1 MKTTTRQ
8 RDGRSNTIHSHSTT
22 QLHYGDS
29 IPMLGLENVMIP
41 RINTIQG
48 EELARLFVYGELLSS
63 VREISTVAYF
73 LRTKGWPLISTKVTY
88 ITKGKNK
95 RTATCTKYELY
106 AELTPELT
114 QRMEAH
120 VKSWGR
126 K

>member
-1 MKTTTRQ
+1 MNIISKVVENYRQ
-8 RDGRSNTIHSHSTT
+8 STT

-63 VREISTVAYF
+63 VCEISTVAYF

-88 ITKGKNK
+88 ITEGKNK
-95 RTATCTKYELY
+95 RTATCTKYVLY
-106 AELTPELT
+106 AELTLELT